1 MKTRIICAAAF
12 LACLITA
19 PAVRADVFSSDD
31 ERDKEKQQAK
41 IEREEDLYDE
51 GNDAIDEHDWK
62 RAARAFQK
70 VAEMKMSHADAA
82 LYWLAFSEG
91 KIGMRSDAISTLLRL
106 KSEYPKSKWNDDAR
120 KLDLEVRQSAG
131 QQIEPEHV
139 TDLEL
144 KLIAVNGL
152 MNSDPERAVPILDNI
167 LRTSNE
173 PKLKDRALFVLSQS
187 SSQQAY

>member
-1 MKTRIICAAAF
+1 ARHQRADQRPGSSGRTTEGNDLAMKTRIICAAAF

-82 LYWLAFSEG
+82 LYWLAFS
-91 KIGMRSDAISTLLRL
+91 
-106 KSEYPKSKWNDDAR
+106 
-120 KLDLEVRQSAG
+120 
-131 QQIEPEHV
+131 
-139 TDLEL
+139 
-144 KLIAVNGL
+144 
-152 MNSDPERAVPILDNI
+152 
-167 LRTSNE
+167 
-173 PKLKDRALFVLSQS
+173 
-187 SSQQAY
+187 